1 MKKMKKIALPF
12 ILSMLSTTCTTIDLL
27 PEDRIDLDVFYSSPA
42 EAESGLIGVYTQV
55 FGSIYVDLL
64 TVNNRSSGDVTA
76 PVDGVQA
83 DVLLYR
89 PFMGVANN
97 GGGDGIWSSSY
108 KAMAYIN
115 LLVEKT
121 PLMDSTVFARIPG
134 EKFTR
139 RASIVAEARF
149 MRAFL
154 YYHLVQYF
162 GDVPLILSFPKTSDP
177 EANKVPRTP
186 ATKVWE
192 AIMSDLAFAQEFL
205 PWNHNY
211 LADDGGSQLIQS
223 KGRATR
229 AAAKM
234 LLSRIHLMN
243 QEWQQALDQCN
254 EVINESG
261 LTLAQRWITIFDAE
275 VAQNSTESILEI
287 QTVRNEFNNT
297 GGYAWFHQDGRPR
310 RGATMEAF
318 DAFEGTQ
325 EQPLDVRK
333 VFSMAQNL
341 EEPSDIYILKY
352 RNGFPWWDPVEPF
365 NFVLF
370 RLTEAYLMKAE
381 ALNELSGGSSE
392 ALQIINAIRNRSQDL
407 DYRDGPIPGVSP
419 FRQSDNSTKEALR
432 NTIREERRRE
442 LMFEGLRW
450 FDLLR
455 YDSYDQGN
463 RALQASYLSE
473 HFQYTDAKGK
483 TVYSRSCPTGED
495 CTTVPASDP
504 GKILFP
510 IPIGEIFQ
518 NSLLEQNSAYQ

>member
-162 GDVPLILSFPKTSDP
+162 GDVPLILSFP
-177 EANKVPRTP
+177 
-186 ATKVWE
+186 
-192 AIMSDLAFAQEFL
+192 
-205 PWNHNY
+205 
-211 LADDGGSQLIQS
+211 
-223 KGRATR
+223 
-229 AAAKM
+229 
-234 LLSRIHLMN
+234 
-243 QEWQQALDQCN
+243 
-254 EVINESG
+254 
-261 LTLAQRWITIFDAE
+261 
-275 VAQNSTESILEI
+275 
-287 QTVRNEFNNT
+287 
-297 GGYAWFHQDGRPR
+297 
-310 RGATMEAF
+310 
-318 DAFEGTQ
+318 
-325 EQPLDVRK
+325 
-333 VFSMAQNL
+333 
-341 EEPSDIYILKY
+341 
-352 RNGFPWWDPVEPF
+352 
-365 NFVLF
+365 
-370 RLTEAYLMKAE
+370 
-381 ALNELSGGSSE
+381 
-392 ALQIINAIRNRSQDL
+392 
-407 DYRDGPIPGVSP
+407 
-419 FRQSDNSTKEALR
+419 
-432 NTIREERRRE
+432 
-442 LMFEGLRW
+442 
-450 FDLLR
+450 
-455 YDSYDQGN
+455 
-463 RALQASYLSE
+463 
-473 HFQYTDAKGK
+473 
-483 TVYSRSCPTGED
+483 
-495 CTTVPASDP
+495 
-504 GKILFP
+504 
-510 IPIGEIFQ
+510 
-518 NSLLEQNSAYQ
+518 